1 MIYHLTLISEGCSDI
16 GQYFIDSSRLD
27 LTNQDHVEF
36 MRFLVT
42 AANDSGKNI
51 ELYGEENTE
60 LTDNVLC
67 GGKVIIKPPCF
78 VSEAVT
84 FYTR

>member
-36 MRFLVT
+36 MKFLVT
-42 AANDSGKNI
+42 AANDPMKNI
-51 ELYGEENTE
+51 ELYGEANVE
-60 LTDNVLC
+60 LIDDVMFS
-67 GGKVIIKPPCF
+67 GGVMIKPPCF